1 MGRVSFSV
9 LAQGFIFINRT
20 MQVSYVFH
28 LMRYMYC
35 ARGVCMVH
43 CVHCALCALCR
54 LPIQLLCAWRVHCA
68 LCALCRLL
76 LYTCCPGFFIH
87 VMCRVSQCLNVMC
100 MFPLLLLCRVSNYF
114 TMLCMIPLF
123 FVHGFLLCA
132 CPGFLFTYLLH
143 RVSCSAVVQGFLI
156 NYVIVVLL
164 NSCGGISH

>member
-1 MGRVSFSV
+1 
-9 LAQGFIFINRT
+9 

-28 LMRYMYC
+28 LMRYTVRVAC
-35 ARGVCMVH
+35 AWCTVCIVH
-43 CVHCALCALCR
+43 CVHCAGFPFSYCVHGVC
-54 LPIQLLCAWRVHCA
+54 IVHCVHCA
-68 LCALCRLL
+68 GFFYILAVQVFLFMLCA
-76 LYTCCPGFFIH
+76 GFRFD
-87 VMCRVSQCLNVMC
+87 VQCLNVMC